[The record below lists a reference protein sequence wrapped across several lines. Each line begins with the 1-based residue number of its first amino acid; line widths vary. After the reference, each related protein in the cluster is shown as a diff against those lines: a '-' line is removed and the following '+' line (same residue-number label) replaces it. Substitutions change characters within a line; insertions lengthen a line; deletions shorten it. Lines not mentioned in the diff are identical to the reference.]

1 VALAV
6 SGVTREKNKV
16 NLNTT
21 AATAVSPADGETPTA
36 GYAARAAVERDL
48 SVSTLLHG
56 SAVRAH

>member
-21 AATAVSPADGETPTA
+21 AATAVSPADDETV
-36 GYAARAAVERDL
+36 R
-48 SVSTLLHG
+48 VSALPGG
-56 SAVRAH
+56 SDPW